1 MRILYTTRTFYDG
14 LYLAL
19 SGIYDGTPLD
29 IVLEMKRTTV
39 FGDRASLDQ
48 YLEFHR
54 HRLFRVYG
62 YEIPAVDSTP
72 EARATAFLDAL
83 LTLGIVSRFPDDPE
97 KGHDNEV

>member
-1 MRILYTTRTFYDG
+1 MRILYTNRTIYDG

-29 IVLEMKRTTV
+29 IVLAMKHTTV
-39 FGDRASLDQ
+39 FGDRAPLDQ

-54 HRLFRVYG
+54 QRLFRVHG
-62 YEIPAVDSTP
+62 YAMPTTGVTP

-83 LTLGIVSRFPDDPE
+83 LTLGIVSRFPDDPV
-97 KGHDNEV
+97 KGDENEA